1 MATAST
7 HEYMNL
13 DLLTQAPE
21 GSPFD
26 SIRQIDQDGN
36 EFWSAR
42 DLMPYLG
49 YSKWERLG
57 DAIERTEIAITS
69 GGNVAGQHIRSRQR
83 EDKVKVGF
91 GERTVISED
100 YELTRFGC
108 YILFMNADSRK
119 PEVSAAQ
126 SYFAVQT
133 RKAEVA
139 APEIEMPDD
148 VLLSKALLIANGRL
162 EQLQVEA
169 AAKDEV
175 IAELEPKAEVVDKW
189 FEAKGDYDVAEAAKM
204 LCNQG
209 VATGR
214 NRLFKTI
221 EEDLRWIYRDGRR
234 TPCVYQRAI
243 EAGHLAERPR
253 PSYFDHRLGIEVVQ
267 PPQVRV
273 TPKGLYKLWKE
284 LH

>member
-1 MATAST
+1 MVAHEKTAGR
-7 HEYMNL
+7 
-13 DLLTQAPE
+13 P
-21 GSPFD
+21 
-26 SIRQIDQDGN
+26 
-36 EFWSAR
+36 
-42 DLMPYLG
+42 
-49 YSKWERLG
+49 
-57 DAIERTEIAITS
+57 
-69 GGNVAGQHIRSRQR
+69 R
-83 EDKVKVGF
+83 EN
-91 GERTVISED
+91 
-100 YELTRFGC
+100 YNLTRFAA
-108 YILFMNADSRK
+108 YLVAMNGDPRK
-119 PEVSAAQ
+119 PEVAAAQ

-148 VLLSKALLIANGRL
+148 VLLSKALLVANGRL
-162 EQLQVEA
+162 DQLQVEA

-175 IAELEPKAEVVDKW
+175 IAELEPKAKVVDKW

-214 NRLFKTI
+214 NRLFKAL
-221 EEDLRWIYRDGRR
+221 EGDLRWIYRDGRR
-234 TPCVYQRAI
+234 APCVYQRAI
-243 EAGHLAERPR
+243 EAGHLAEKPR

>member
-1 MATAST
+1 MATASI

-13 DLLTQAPE
+13 DLLDQVPE

-26 SIRQIDQDGN
+26 TIRQTDQDGN

-42 DLMPYLG
+42 DLMPVMG
-49 YSKWERLG
+49 YKNRNAWQYFTPVIDRAKASAEAQNIDL
-57 DAIERTEIAITS
+57 TS
-69 GGNVAGQHIRSRQR
+69 NFMVAHEKTAGRPR
-83 EDKVKVGF
+83 EN
-91 GERTVISED
+91 
-100 YELTRFGC
+100 YNLTRFAA
-108 YILFMNADSRK
+108 YLVAMNGDPRK
-119 PEVSAAQ
+119 HEVAAAQ

-214 NRLFKTI
+214 NRLFKAL

-243 EAGHLAERPR
+243 EAGHLAEKPR

>member
-1 MATAST
+1 MATANV

-13 DLLTQAPE
+13 DLLDQAPE

-26 SIRQIDQDGN
+26 TIRQVDQDGN

-42 DLMPYLG
+42 DLMPLLG
-49 YSKWERLG
+49 YTQRNAWQMFTAVIDRAKASAEAQNMDL
-57 DAIERTEIAITS
+57 TS
-69 GGNVAGQHIRSRQR
+69 LFIGNNEKSTGGRPRIDVL
-83 EDKVKVGF
+83 
-91 GERTVISED
+91 
-100 YELTRFGC
+100 LTR
-108 YILFMNADSRK
+108 YAAYLVAMNGDPRK
-119 PEVSAAQ
+119 HEVSAAQ

-148 VLLSKALLIANGRL
+148 VLLSKALLVANGRL

-209 VATGR
+209 VSTGR
-214 NRLFKTI
+214 NRLFKAL

-243 EAGHLAERPR
+243 EVGHLAEKPR